1 MCNFRKFNIGNLSST
16 REPDKRSYRL
26 IPLKDCLILS
36 ALWSLHCNL
45 LHFIKKLL
53 SALVSSKISEG
64 LYYILSNSNEVL
76 ELDRV
81 DHGSDDAFEFVG
93 LDCEMV
99 GSGRHGKQ
107 NMLARCTLV
116 TISDEAVNVIYDN
129 LVLPTRP
136 VTDYR
141 TQYSGMT
148 SDLFVR
154 APNQISCLGD
164 IPNKKC
170 ELVTF
175 SKCQEEVRRL
185 LDSIKGKKVVVVGH
199 GLVNDFEALRISHPL
214 ALTRDTAFY
223 PPLMRHGHRRFFS
236 KKLSELAIEELGEY
250 IQKSDTSLGHDSIED
265 AATALRIYLKH
276 AKTWEQRLGYPLK
289 QHVYRK
295 ISMKNDCPGAT
306 LYLDGCNLPLSL
318 RISEHNDDTW
328 RLLYKIKS
336 SSRDQKTKA
345 PLHSE
350 IDFLP
355 ILENLLKHKISS
367 QTPIQCIR
375 LVYDGSKYVGHR
387 RLPIGGCIL
396 LSPGIEVH
404 ITQTNDPAD
413 DVIIRY
419 CQENSHHPLPSAS
432 VVGSKIKI
440 HDVLNILR
448 LDGQATIR
456 GEPSKY
462 VLARRNGTGGGKTH
476 RKIFRKIN
484 LTRSSEGFYC
494 FNGFTSAIQK
504 ESLRRAM
511 ELFLKLR
518 DKVSHFIEFEVRS
531 MEQVKNIVCTDDIL
545 LSDRV
550 VQNEGLVLTFGQ
562 FFRLNENQLP

>member
-199 GLVNDFEALRISHPL
+199 GVFIL
-214 ALTRDTAFY
+214 
-223 PPLMRHGHRRFFS
+223 
-236 KKLSELAIEELGEY
+236 KLSSSNKFLNVNLIIAFPNRHNRSGER
-250 IQKSDTSLGHDSIED
+250 
-265 AATALRIYLKH
+265 LR
-276 AKTWEQRLGYPLK
+276 
-289 QHVYRK
+289 
-295 ISMKNDCPGAT
+295 
-306 LYLDGCNLPLSL
+306 
-318 RISEHNDDTW
+318 
-328 RLLYKIKS
+328 
-336 SSRDQKTKA
+336 
-345 PLHSE
+345 
-350 IDFLP
+350 
-355 ILENLLKHKISS
+355 
-367 QTPIQCIR
+367 
-375 LVYDGSKYVGHR
+375 
-387 RLPIGGCIL
+387 
-396 LSPGIEVH
+396 
-404 ITQTNDPAD
+404 
-413 DVIIRY
+413 
-419 CQENSHHPLPSAS
+419 SAS
-432 VVGSKIKI
+432 NKPSIGTNPRHSILPTLDETRTSKIF
-440 HDVLNILR
+440 L
-448 LDGQATIR
+448 
-456 GEPSKY
+456 
-462 VLARRNGTGGGKTH
+462 
-476 RKIFRKIN
+476 
-484 LTRSSEGFYC
+484 
-494 FNGFTSAIQK
+494 QK
-504 ESLRRAM
+504 A
-511 ELFLKLR
+511 
-518 DKVSHFIEFEVRS
+518 VRT
-531 MEQVKNIVCTDDIL
+531 CY
-545 LSDRV
+545 
-550 VQNEGLVLTFGQ
+550 
-562 FFRLNENQLP
+562 